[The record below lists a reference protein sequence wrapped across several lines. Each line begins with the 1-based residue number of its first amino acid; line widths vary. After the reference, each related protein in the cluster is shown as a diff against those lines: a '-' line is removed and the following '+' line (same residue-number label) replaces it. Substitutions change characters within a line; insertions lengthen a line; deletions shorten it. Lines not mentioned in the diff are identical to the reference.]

1 MTAHIITT
9 EEDSQMSKNK
19 LTSYV
24 INEIADLAKFTHNPH
39 NLRSLNNLK
48 IAPVVSDAGEVEGFE
63 LSDAVNVTAE
73 YRKAVNEVLETFVTL
88 DDDGKWLIKNKIE
101 MVVTP
106 LIKYGEETEPKHLVL
121 EGNARLSIA
130 NQVVS
135 LLGEDEV
142 KIELKF
148 SHLPEFPKNEKDI
161 EAILWNYSVSGA
173 NSSIPV
179 EAGKTEQLERLYQSL
194 IAKNFN
200 VEDAVNEATAMM
212 KPALKTS
219 YANIKSQFK
228 KVKLNP
234 EILEA
239 AKATNTLNL
248 DGQALLL
255 RSIDDLVETT
265 GKDALEIA
273 SLYDWESEAKA
284 LGRPQLKSKSQWSR
298 ELDRVKDLLVPPAP
312 ADTQQGLGTVTE
324 TQGESDTVNAAQAVP
339 EQKAVEAKPSK
350 IYTSAEQ
357 IEILDDV
364 TEALAGIDVLS
375 GEDYKQVKLNHETLA
390 ITVSNLAKEV
400 LPSMVFRPHLKN
412 IFKAVSEELTD
423 VLSVD
428 VLKLPIISLAVQVLP
443 VNLTNN
449 LIEDLKDEMTSALS
463 KDPLDDA
470 SSLHTELKKIASL
483 TDKIMTITHPKA
495 PKQPKAPKP
504 PTTAE

>member
-1 MTAHIITT
+1 MT
-9 EEDSQMSKNK
+9 MNK
-19 LTSYV
+19 VTSRV
-24 INEIADLAKFTHNPH
+24 INEVSDLNKLKNNPH
-39 NLRSLNNLK
+39 NLRPMDNLK
-48 IAPVVSDAGEVEGFE
+48 AATVVNDAGEVTGFA
-63 LSDAVNVTAE
+63 LSDSVMVTEA
-73 YRKAVNEVLETFVTL
+73 YRKAVDDMLESYVTL
-88 DDDGKWLIKNKIE
+88 DETDGKWLIKNKTEFI
-101 MVVTP
+101 VTP
-106 LIKYGEETEPKHLVL
+106 QIKYGTDAEPKHYVL
-121 EGNARLSIA
+121 EGNARLA
-130 NQVVS
+130 LAKQVVE

-148 SHLPEFPKNEKDI
+148 SLLPNFPKDEKEID
-161 EAILWNYSVSGA
+161 AILWNSSVSGY
-173 NSSIPV
+173 NSTIPV
-179 EAGKTEQLERLYQSL
+179 DAGKTDQLERLYQSL
-194 IAKNFN
+194 ITKGLS

-312 ADTQQGLGTVTE
+312 SDTQHGLGTVTE
-324 TQGESDTVNAAQAVP
+324 TQGESDVINAALTVP
-339 EQKAVEAKPSK
+339 GQKAPEAKPTK

-364 TEALAGIDVLS
+364 TEALAGIDALS
-375 GEDYKQVKLNHETLA
+375 GEDYKQVKLNHESLA
-390 ITVSNLAKEV
+390 IIVSNLAKEV

-412 IFKAVSEELTD
+412 IIKAVSEELTD
-423 VLSVD
+423 ELSDD
-428 VLKLPIISLAVQVLP
+428 VLRLPIVSLAVQVLP

-449 LIEDLKDEMTSALS
+449 LIEDIKDEITNALA
-463 KDPLDDA
+463 KNPLDEA
-470 SSLHTELKKIASL
+470 SSLHTELKKLANV
-483 TDKIMTITHPKA
+483 TNKIFSITHPK
-495 PKQPKAPKP
+495 
-504 PTTAE
+504 TAK